1 MIWNVT
7 REETESSRDAVQ
19 KLSIEY
25 ARLVR
30 ENERLRSVMQSA
42 VNVLADST
50 SKEFK
55 KGLVLLLRFNEP
67 SMYEKVPC

>member
-1 MIWNVT
+1 MRGNRI
-7 REETESSRDAVQ
+7 SRDAVQ

-42 VNVLADST
+42 VNVLGDST

-55 KGLVLLLRFNEP
+55 KGFVLLLRF
-67 SMYEKVPC
+67 K

>member
-7 REETESSRDAVQ
+7 REETNSSRDAVQ

-42 VNVLADST
+42 VNLLGDST

-55 KGLVLLLRFNEP
+55 KGFVFLLSF
-67 SMYEKVPC
+67 K